1 MTLFSSQ
8 CFLQVIK
15 SGWYCLLSFPYISIS
30 FASPLFQSFTL
41 WWLFPTTNLYSA
53 ICKAVS
59 VFLWARHTLP
69 KPFFPHV
76 LPCAP
81 DFSEFYLA
89 KTFGFSASF
98 TLCRRK
104 LKPESLLNVRAIR
117 GWDNLD
123 TISWSSSVLFPWHFS
138 TSQKGFRAFHLLF
151 PTSLLHSY
159 SF

>member
-15 SGWYCLLSFPYISIS
+15 SGWFCLLSFPYISVSLLAPYSRAPFSDDCFLLQTFTWPSARLFLCFFGKDTPCPNLS
-30 FASPLFQSFTL
+30 FLMSS
-41 WWLFPTTNLYSA
+41 
-53 ICKAVS
+53 
-59 VFLWARHTLP
+59 R
-69 KPFFPHV
+69 
-76 LPCAP
+76 AP
-81 DFSEFYLA
+81 NFSEFYLA

-117 GWDNLD
+117 GRDNLD

-138 TSQKGFRAFHLLF
+138 TSQNGFRAFHLLF
-151 PTSLLHSY
+151 PTSLLPS
-159 SF
+159 